1 MNCSQKK
8 IARSSKEIIMAKT
21 LKDKVQKARFNASPG
36 EVAIAAGQTV
46 YRNART
52 AKVNLNMG
60 EEEKAKKTLTPR
72 MTQDRNKTLARG
84 VAIEKRE
91 AKKAAAK
98 RAAAAIGNSPTTKK
112 AVKKIVKKAGNK

>member
-1 MNCSQKK
+1 
-8 IARSSKEIIMAKT
+8 MAKT

-36 EVAIAAGQTV
+36 EVSIAAGQTV

-52 AKVNLNMG
+52 AKVNLDMG
-60 EEEKAKKTLTPR
+60 EEEKAIKTLTPR
-72 MTQDRNKTLARG
+72 MTQDRKRTLARG

-98 RAAAAIGNSPTTKK
+98 RAAAAIGNSAAAKKTTKATAK
-112 AVKKIVKKAGNK
+112 AKPKTK

>member
-1 MNCSQKK
+1 
-8 IARSSKEIIMAKT
+8 MAKT

-46 YRNART
+46 YRNAKT

-84 VAIEKRE
+84 IAIEKRE

-98 RAAAAIGNSPTTKK
+98 RAAAAIGNSPAMKKKAAMAKPTTKK
-112 AVKKIVKKAGNK
+112 AGKK

>member
-1 MNCSQKK
+1 
-8 IARSSKEIIMAKT
+8 MAKT

-46 YRNART
+46 YRNAKT
-52 AKVNLNMG
+52 GKVNLTMG
-60 EEEKAKKTLTPR
+60 EEEKAKKTLTSR

-91 AKKAAAK
+91 AKKVAAK
-98 RAAAAIGNSPTTKK
+98 RAAAAIGNSPATKK
-112 AVKKIVKKAGNK
+112 TAKAVVKKKAK